1 MSSLSKFRLALT
13 TSVAALLL
21 ASAVSAQEVVNWVH
35 IEQNPDT
42 VRVFE
47 EIAAGYE
54 ALHPDVDIKLQ
65 YLENEAYKAR
75 LPTMLQSNDAPDI
88 FYSWG
93 GGVLA
98 EQVKGGVL
106 RDISSFVDDA
116 WKTSIA
122 PSAFG
127 AFTVDGKVYG
137 VPVRTSLVG
146 FFYNKKLFADAG
158 IDATTLGT
166 WSGLLAA
173 VDKLEAA
180 GITPMALGG
189 QEGWPQHFYFSYLA
203 IRTAGHEKLNAALA
217 GEGEGFR
224 DPAFVQAFQLLAD
237 LSAKNP
243 WQEGWQAAT
252 TGDSYAKFGNGE
264 AAMLLQGDWA
274 KGLTSAE
281 SASGQGLGDDLG
293 WLAFPQVETGIADSK
308 ETFGG
313 VNGWIFF
320 KDAPDAAVDFVR
332 YYSSPENLIKLAN
345 EGAQIAPMP
354 GMAAELQDPWQQMV
368 AQTIEASAFHQNF
381 YNVMFS
387 EEVNRELLDIVTSV
401 VTGDR
406 TAEEAADALQTAWEF
421 SH

>member
-1 MSSLSKFRLALT
+1 MPSFKKITSLAGISAL
-13 TSVAALLL
+13 SLMVAAG
-21 ASAVSAQEVVNWVH
+21 AMAQEVVTWVH
-35 IEQNPDT
+35 IEANPDT

-54 ALHPDVDIKLQ
+54 ALHPEVDIQMQ

-98 EQVKGGVL
+98 EQVRGGVL
-106 RDISSFVDDA
+106 RAITDQVDEE
-116 WKTSIA
+116 WKSWIA

-127 AFTVDGKVYG
+127 AFTVDGDIYG

-146 FFYNKKLFADAG
+146 FFYNKKMFEQAGVTEADVQ
-158 IDATTLGT
+158 T
-166 WSGLLAA
+166 WSGLLDA
-173 VDKLEAA
+173 VEKLKAEGFVPLA
-180 GITPMALGG
+180 MGG
-189 QEGWPQHFYFSYLA
+189 QEGWPQHFFFSYLA

-224 DPAFVQAFQLLAD
+224 DPAFVEAFQLLVD
-237 LSAKNP
+237 LSEMDP
-243 WQEGWQAAT
+243 WQPGWQASSASQT
-252 TGDSYAKFGNGE
+252 YADIGNGK

-274 KGLTSAE
+274 NGLIRNE
-281 SASGQGLGDDLG
+281 SASGEGLGDDLG
-293 WLAFPQVETGIADSK
+293 WFPFPQVEGGIANSR

-320 KDAPDAAVDFVR
+320 KDASDTAVDFMR
-332 YYSSPENLIKLAN
+332 YYSQPENLVKLAN
-345 EGAQIAPMP
+345 EGGQIAPMP
-354 GMAAELQDPWQQMV
+354 GMADQLTDPWRQRV
-368 AQTIEASAFHQNF
+368 ARGIEESAFHQNF
-381 YNVMFS
+381 YNVMFT
-387 EEVNRELLDIVTSV
+387 EEVNRELLDIVTNV
-401 VTGDR
+401 VTGDF

-421 SH
+421 SR